1 MTSVVFALPNLD
13 GTPPTSSSPFPFTVS
28 FNTQFS
34 SLEAINAFSFK
45 KKKKKVYIF
54 SVFEMQINFA
64 FFPQFNCI
72 VELTSYQHIKLL
84 LCF

>member
-1 MTSVVFALPNLD
+1 MLFL
-13 GTPPTSSSPFPFTVS
+13 FK
-28 FNTQFS
+28 
-34 SLEAINAFSFK
+34 K